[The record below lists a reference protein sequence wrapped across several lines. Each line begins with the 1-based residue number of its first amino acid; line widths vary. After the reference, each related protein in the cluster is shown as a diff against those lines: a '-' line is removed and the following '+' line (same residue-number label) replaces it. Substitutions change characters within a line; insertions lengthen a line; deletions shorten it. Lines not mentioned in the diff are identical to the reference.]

1 MVRIVEPF
9 MRMTRRNFQTA
20 LLATAA
26 GASFSSGSRALEP
39 KPSFGGTLNWV
50 YFPDPS
56 ALIAINTSS
65 GTGQTIGSKINEG
78 LLSYDYDLNPR
89 PVLAT
94 SWTIST
100 DGTRYAFRLRPGVR
114 WSDGRDFTSDDVAFS
129 ILRLKTAH
137 PRGRITFANVEA
149 VETPD
154 ALTAVIVLAK
164 PAPFL
169 ISALAGAESPIV
181 PKHIYETFKPEE
193 QPKLA
198 QTIGTGPFILKE
210 WVPGSHLL
218 FVRNPDYW
226 DSPRPYVDRLVLK
239 VILDPAARAA
249 ALEAGEID
257 IGASP
262 VPFGD
267 IDRLKASKNLVVD
280 TTTYAYSGP
289 QQQLFFNLDN
299 KVLQDRNVRLAF
311 AQAID
316 LKALLDIVYFGYG
329 RISPSPVSTVL
340 PKFYN
345 PGVQAWPFDL
355 KTAERLLDQA
365 GLKRDAGGI
374 RIKLRLTQ
382 NPFLPASFSDFI
394 RNSLRRVGI
403 DIEIQRFDL
412 ATYLSVVYKDRAFDL
427 TIESLSN
434 TFDPT
439 LGVQR
444 AYWSKN
450 FKLGLPFSNAAHYS
464 NPEADR
470 LLEAAAVEPDVNKRR
485 DIWWRF
491 QEIIHEDV
499 ASVDLV
505 APAGVIVA
513 NRKVKNFAPGAEGLT
528 GSFADLW
535 IDPQA

>member
-1 MVRIVEPF
+1 ME
-9 MRMTRRNFQTA
+9 
-20 LLATAA
+20 
-26 GASFSSGSRALEP
+26 FSRGTWAEEL
-39 KPSFGGTLNWV
+39 KPVSGGTLNWV

-56 ALIAINTSS
+56 TIIAINTSS

-78 LLSYDYDLNPR
+78 LLSYDYDLTPR

-94 SWTIST
+94 SWTISPG
-100 DGTRYAFRLRPGVR
+100 GTRYTFRLRSGVR
-114 WSDGRDFTSDDVAFS
+114 WSDGRDFTSADVAFS
-129 ILRLKTAH
+129 ILRLKVAH

-181 PKHIYETFKPEE
+181 PKHVYETFKPEE

-198 QTIGTGPFILKE
+198 QAIGTGPFILKE
-210 WVPGSHLL
+210 WVPGSHLV

-226 DSPRPYVDRLVLK
+226 DAPKPYVDRLLLK

-249 ALEAGEID
+249 ALETGEID
-257 IGASP
+257 IGGAP
-262 VPFGD
+262 VPYGD
-267 IDRLKASKNLVVD
+267 IDRLKADKKLVVD

-289 QQQLFFNLDN
+289 QQQLFFNFDTGI
-299 KVLQDRNVRLAF
+299 LQDRRVRLAV
-311 AQAID
+311 ASAID

-329 RISPSPVSTVL
+329 QISPSPVSTVL

-345 PGVQAWPFDL
+345 PNVKAWPFDL
-355 KTAERLLDQA
+355 KAAERLLDEA
-365 GLKRDAGGI
+365 GLKRDSAGI
-374 RIKLRLTQ
+374 RAKLRLTQ
-382 NPFLPASFSDFI
+382 NPFLPSSFSDFI
-394 RNSLRRVGI
+394 RNSLRRIGI
-403 DIEIQRFDL
+403 DIEVQRFDL
-412 ATYLSVVYKDRAFDL
+412 ATYLNVVYKDRAFDL

-464 NPEADR
+464 NPEVDR
-470 LLEAAAVEPDVNKRR
+470 LLEIAAVEPDETKRR
-485 DIWWRF
+485 EVWWKF
-491 QEIIHEDV
+491 QEIIHEEV

-505 APAGVIVA
+505 APSGVIVA
-513 NRKVKNFAPGAEGLT
+513 NRRVKNFAPGAEGLT
-528 GSFADLW
+528 GSFASLW
-535 IDPQA
+535 IDPNTGKNQ

>member
-1 MVRIVEPF
+1 M
-9 MRMTRRNFQTA
+9 
-20 LLATAA
+20 
-26 GASFSSGSRALEP
+26 S
-39 KPSFGGTLNWV
+39 GGTLNWV

-56 ALIAINTSS
+56 AIVAINTSS

-78 LLSYDYDLNPR
+78 LLSYDYALNPKA
-89 PVLAT
+89 VLAI
-94 SWTIST
+94 SWTISP
-100 DGTRYAFRLRPGVR
+100 DGTRYTFRLRPNVR
-114 WSDGRDFTSDDVAFS
+114 WSDGRDFTSADVAFS
-129 ILRLKTAH
+129 IQRLKIAH

-154 ALTAVIVLAK
+154 ALTAIIVLTK

-210 WVPGSHLL
+210 WVPGSHLV
-218 FVRNPDYW
+218 FVKNPDYW
-226 DSPRPYVDRLVLK
+226 DAPKPYVDRLVLK

-249 ALEAGEID
+249 ALETGEID

-262 VPFGD
+262 VPYGD
-267 IDRLKASKNLVVD
+267 IDRLKADKRLVVD
-280 TTTYAYSGP
+280 TTTYSYSGP
-289 QQQLFFNLDN
+289 QQQLFFNFDTGI
-299 KVLQDRNVRLAF
+299 LQNHRVRSAI
-311 AQAID
+311 AHAID
-316 LKALLDIVYFGYG
+316 LKALLDVVYFGYG
-329 RISPSPVSTVL
+329 QISPSPVSTVL

-345 PGVQAWPFDL
+345 PNVKARAFDL
-355 KTAERLLDQA
+355 KVAEKLLDEA
-365 GLKRDAGGI
+365 GLKRDSSGI
-374 RIKLRLTQ
+374 RAKLRLTQ

-403 DIEIQRFDL
+403 DIEVQRFDL
-412 ATYLSVVYKDRAFDL
+412 ATYLNVVYKDRAFDL

-464 NPEADR
+464 NPEVDR
-470 LLEAAAVEPDVNKRR
+470 LLEAAAIEPDEKKRR
-485 DIWWRF
+485 EIWWTF
-491 QEIIHEDV
+491 QEIIHEEV
-499 ASVDLV
+499 ASVDLI
-505 APAGVIVA
+505 AASGVIVA
-513 NRKVKNFAPGAEGLT
+513 NKRVKNFAPGAEGLT

-535 IDPQA
+535 IDPNTGKNQ